1 MCLWG
6 LASLKFIGQDRN
18 KLQTQAELD
27 VITLRQNFFSNF
39 YFKELQLKTL
49 SLLFNKIGE
58 KGKTGSVWK

>member
-18 KLQTQAELD
+18 KLQTQTELD